1 MMTWE
6 EAERIAKEDSR
17 GDGLPWQLLNQ
28 WERGVRIRKIMD
40 ENSSAKTAQQIA
52 DEMLANHQA
61 GRAEKEARELGELS
75 SALAIDHA
83 KKANEQAGRY
93 YVQAAMIGPGCKP
106 STAHPIHIEGLD
118 LIAARTKTH
127 GHFDHVAHF
136 TDTVKLAMRGTPNWH
151 PTLNAAQREALDCIA
166 MKLGRIL
173 AGDPNHPDHI
183 DDVIG
188 YATLFKEWSGR

>member
-1 MMTWE
+1 MTQDE
-6 EAERIAKEDSR
+6 FEREHAARKDAYNDLIR
-17 GDGLPWQLLNQ
+17 NQ
-28 WERGVRIRKIMD
+28 VPQYGPDLQRQKAAMGALGTTGYLSQGV
-40 ENSSAKTAQQIA
+40 KTAQQIA
-52 DEMLANHQA
+52 DEMLARHQA
-61 GRAEKEARELGELS
+61 GR
-75 SALAIDHA
+75 D
-83 KKANEQAGRY
+83 
-93 YVQAAMIGPGCKP
+93 YVSFDEDGTHWSGDGVSVQRN
-106 STAHPIHIEGLD
+106 PIHIEGAD

>member
-1 MMTWE
+1 MTQDE
-6 EAERIAKEDSR
+6 FEREHAARKDAYNDLIR
-17 GDGLPWQLLNQ
+17 NQ
-28 WERGVRIRKIMD
+28 VPQYGPDLQRQKAAMGALGTTGYLSQGV
-40 ENSSAKTAQQIA
+40 KTAQQIA

-61 GRAEKEARELGELS
+61 GR
-75 SALAIDHA
+75 D
-83 KKANEQAGRY
+83 
-93 YVQAAMIGPGCKP
+93 YVQAAMTGPGCKP
-106 STAHPIHIEGLD
+106 STAHPIHIEGAD

-127 GHFDHVAHF
+127 GGFDHVAHF

-151 PTLNAAQREALDCIA
+151 PALNAAQREALDCIA

-188 YATLFKEWSGR
+188 YATLFKQWSGK

>member
-61 GRAEKEARELGELS
+61 GR
-75 SALAIDHA
+75 D
-83 KKANEQAGRY
+83 
-93 YVQAAMIGPGCKP
+93 YVQAAMTGPGCKP